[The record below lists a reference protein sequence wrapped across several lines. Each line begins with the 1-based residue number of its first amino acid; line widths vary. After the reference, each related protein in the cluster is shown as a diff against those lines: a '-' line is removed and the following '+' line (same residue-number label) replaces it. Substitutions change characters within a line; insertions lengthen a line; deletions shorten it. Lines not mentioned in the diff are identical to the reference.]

1 MSEKNPFVEF
11 EGKSVEE
18 AIQSAAA
25 YFGVKRDRL
34 KIEVL
39 CEEEK
44 GLFGMHGAK
53 PAKIRAARN

>member
-1 MSEKNPFVEF
+1 LKVNRGRS
-11 EGKSVEE
+11 
-18 AIQSAAA
+18 IQSAAA

-44 GLFGMHGAK
+44 GLFGKHGVTGEDPCSQELELYVASEE
-53 PAKIRAARN
+53 